1 MIEVDVKDW
10 KSVAKFILE
19 EEKLMNSFSYPEP
32 TKALII
38 WKGNVYIGSIQKIV
52 PNFSKEVVLLSKST
66 YVVPDELVSEIRK
79 LDKDRLELVA
89 EESIDLNGR
98 QHILRLIEDILVYM
112 NDQQTRYMIEYPLDI
127 RER

>member
-10 KSVAKFILE
+10 ERVAKFILE

-32 TKALII
+32 TNAFII

-52 PNFSKEVVLLSKST
+52 PNFSKDVVLLSKST
-66 YVVPDELVSEIRK
+66 YIIPDELVRTIRK
-79 LDKDRLELVA
+79 LDKERLELFA
-89 EESIDLNGR
+89 EDSLDLDGR
-98 QHILRLIEDILVYM
+98 QHILRLVENRLVHM
-112 NDQQTRYMIEYPLDI
+112 NDQQTRYMIEHPLEI